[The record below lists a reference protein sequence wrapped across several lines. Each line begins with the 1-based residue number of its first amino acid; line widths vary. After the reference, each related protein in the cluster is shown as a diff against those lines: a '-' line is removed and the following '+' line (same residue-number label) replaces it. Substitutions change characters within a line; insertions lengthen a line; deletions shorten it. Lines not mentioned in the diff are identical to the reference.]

1 MEKCSICKQEITPE
15 PNGWAGGCNAWP
27 INDGT
32 CCKACDDEVVIP
44 ARMMQHYEEKKLLS
58 VLKRV
63 QTQIGNNEELREIQ
77 GLVDSWLESDKEIK
91 DEN

>member
-1 MEKCSICKQEITPE
+1 MKECSICKQEITPE

-44 ARMMQHYEEKKLLS
+44 ARIAQHYGD
-58 VLKRV
+58 V
-63 QTQIGNNEELREIQ
+63 IDNNEEMREIQ
-77 GLVDSWLESDKEIK
+77 GLVQNWLESDKETTNEK
-91 DEN
+91 N

>member
-32 CCKACDDEVVIP
+32 CCKTCDDEVVLP
-44 ARMMQHYEEKKLLS
+44 ARIAQHYGDVIDS
-58 VLKRV
+58 
-63 QTQIGNNEELREIQ
+63 NEEMREIQ
-77 GLVDSWLESDKEIK
+77 GLVDSWLESDKEATNEK
-91 DEN
+91 N

>member
-1 MEKCSICKQEITPE
+1 MKKCSICKQDITPE

-44 ARMMQHYEEKKLLS
+44 ARLAQHYGDVIDS
-58 VLKRV
+58 
-63 QTQIGNNEELREIQ
+63 NEELREIQ
-77 GLVDSWLESDKEIK
+77 GLVDSWLESDKETTNEKNWITF
-91 DEN
+91 

>member
-1 MEKCSICKQEITPE
+1 MKKCSICKQDITPE

-44 ARMMQHYEEKKLLS
+44 ARLAQHYGDVIDS
-58 VLKRV
+58 
-63 QTQIGNNEELREIQ
+63 NEELREIQ
-77 GLVDSWLESDKEIK
+77 GLVDSWLESDKETTNEK
-91 DEN
+91 N